1 MQCKCGSDIVYYRRY
16 EARGYCMKCFL
27 DSVEKK
33 FRRTVS
39 KNKLIRKG
47 DKVAVAVSGGKD
59 SLSMLYLLNG
69 IAKGFSLISFSV
81 DEGISGYRPKGIE
94 CAAELA
100 RFLGIEHHVYSYRK
114 EIGMEM
120 DSLEELAGKK
130 VKNCTYCGVFRRY
143 VLNKKARELGAAK
156 LAVGHNLD
164 DEAQSVMMNFVRGD
178 LNRFSRLGASPGES
192 PKFVPRIK
200 PLRDI
205 PEKEIAAYAVLKGIK
220 FSGDECPHS
229 FDNVRRDM
237 QGVLNDFELKYP
249 GTKQQ
254 VVGFYDRLRGSLPL
268 PGGSLKECEEC
279 GEPSSG
285 ALCKACELLFSLKVK
300 RPDQSS

>member
-1 MQCKCGSDIVYYRRY
+1 MKCRCGSDIVYYRRY
-16 EARGYCMKCFL
+16 EVRGYCRKCFL
-27 DSVEKK
+27 GSVEKK

-39 KNKLIRKG
+39 KNKLIKKG
-47 DKVAVAVSGGKD
+47 DKVAVAISGGKD
-59 SLSMLYLLNG
+59 SLSMLYLLSG
-69 IAKGFSLISFSV
+69 IARGFSLVSFSI
-81 DEGISGYRPKGIE
+81 DEGIHGYRPKGIE
-94 CAAELA
+94 CAAEFA
-100 RFLGIEHHVYSYRK
+100 RSLGVEHHVYSYMK
-114 EIGMEM
+114 ELGMEL
-120 DSLEELAGKK
+120 DSLEGLAGKK
-130 VKNCTYCGVFRRY
+130 AKHCTYCGVFRRHI
-143 VLNKKARELGAAK
+143 LNKKARELGATK

-178 LNRFSRLGASPGES
+178 LTRFSRLGASAGES

-205 PEKEIAAYAVLKGIK
+205 PERELAAYAVLNEIR

-254 VVGFYDRLRGSLPL
+254 VVGFYDRLKGSLPP
-268 PGGSLKECEEC
+268 PGGSLKECGEC
-279 GEPSSG
+279 GEPSAGSI
-285 ALCKACELLFSLKVK
+285 CKACELLFSLKIK